1 MNRADTVADTSACV
15 LVIVMLSS
23 AVPPA
28 LIDGVENV
36 LETVGRDVVTVSVSP
51 AEQTPATV
59 QEPDALVLVTL
70 AGGVIVA
77 ILVTWVWAKATELI
91 DRNRNAKAAST
102 SIRQARSTPTVSTEE
117 RDALKSS
124 KLIPLTAI

>member
-1 MNRADTVADTSACV
+1 MNKADTVADTSACV

-36 LETVGRDVVTVSVSP
+36 LEMVGRDVVTVSVSP

-59 QEPDALVLVTL
+59 QEPDVLVLVTL
-70 AGGVIVA
+70 GGGVIVA
-77 ILVTWVWAKATELI
+77 ILVTWVWARAIELI

-102 SIRQARSTPTVSTEE
+102 SIRQTRNTPTVSNEE

-124 KLIPLTAI
+124 KLTPLTAI